1 MQACWWVVPVRLIET
16 AVYVVVVFVDYE
28 SSDLVYRLTVTPV
41 AKLELKLQHNPT
53 PMLITALFKT
63 NPRDAFRDQSPN
75 TVPFAGYGFLLVV

>member
-41 AKLELKLQHNPT
+41 
-53 PMLITALFKT
+53 
-63 NPRDAFRDQSPN
+63 
-75 TVPFAGYGFLLVV
+75 LLLNWN